1 MRALVATENRQKLNA
16 KLKGLLTREYEWR
29 INLGYLL
36 ASGLFWSYGIQG
48 AINSASLLI
57 QLFLAFYFSALLVL
71 YICLGRY
78 QSNLTVATI
87 RASGTDIVYLL
98 VLIIFLL
105 ASANDKLHMQIV
117 GDHFSY
123 AQSAKNHEL
132 YLLSKLSDSAFISEH
147 LSAKQLIH
155 AIDLLLILSLVGTLV
170 IFKRMKLGARSTTVI
185 LLLAFFICRVA
196 VILTGGGAS
205 PHPPLQ
211 LLPIAVSSS
220 LFGISDFSFRVAQ
233 YVGLIAFACWAYLYS
248 VTRINRR
255 LAFLLAIALC
265 TVPLLMYAATLVEAS
280 IWTALAWSVFLIT
293 IFTTE
298 LKTPRPIFLLAT
310 LLSLSVMLRISAFL
324 AFVPFLIL
332 IAYQNRLA
340 RGRAAISI
348 LFALTPVLLFVPFL
362 IQSVLVGTPA
372 IYIPGES
379 TFIPSDASTLSRLWF
394 AITEG
399 VASWT
404 ILNTVRIPWLLLP
417 LLILIKFPF
426 EKNYY
431 LNRFSAALLF
441 ILAAAMFFTI
451 RPVFWSNDRYK
462 AEYIIPFVSLG
473 LFIFYHF
480 VTQYIR
486 LYKLLTL
493 CTIVFIG
500 YGLKNFY
507 LYPQTVQADSQQH
520 REFKH
525 LSENIYNYRE
535 ALDAIKSAGL
545 SKNIVI
551 IGATYGSMPLIL
563 ANYNNAEV
571 QAFKRLSKDAV
582 FVSSKTSQVDVA
594 TLNSKLDVKVI
605 LISDP
610 DDLTVKVRLR
620 DIGWHEWRS
629 YVNSDYDTTIHAFVR
644 KPLIH

>member
-1 MRALVATENRQKLNA
+1 MSALVATDTIPKLTL
-16 KLKGLLTREYEWR
+16 KLRTILTHEYEWR

-36 ASGLFWSYGIQG
+36 ACGLFWSYGIQG
-48 AINSASLLI
+48 AINAASLLI
-57 QLFLAFYFSALLVL
+57 QLSLAFYFSALLVL
-71 YICLGRY
+71 YIHLGRY
-78 QSNLTVATI
+78 QTNLTVATI

-98 VLIIFLL
+98 VLTIFLL
-105 ASANDKLHMQIV
+105 ALANDKLHMQIV

-132 YLLSKLSDSAFISEH
+132 YLLSKVSDSAFISEH
-147 LSAKQLIH
+147 FSAKQLIH
-155 AIDLLLILSLVGTLV
+155 ALDLFLILSLVGTVV
-170 IFKRMKLGARSTTVI
+170 ILKRMKLGARPPFVI

-220 LFGISDFSFRVAQ
+220 LLGISDFSFRVAQ

-248 VTRINRR
+248 VKWINRR

-298 LKTPRPIFLLAT
+298 LKTQRLIFLLAT

-332 IAYQNRLA
+332 IAYQNRLV

-348 LFALTPVLLFVPFL
+348 LFALSPVLLCAPFL
-362 IQSVLVGTPA
+362 MQSVLVGTPA
-372 IYIPGES
+372 IYVPGES
-379 TFIPSDASTLSRLWF
+379 AFIPNDASTLSRLWY

-399 VASWT
+399 VATWT

-417 LLILIKFPF
+417 LFILIKFPF

-441 ILAAAMFFTI
+441 VLAATMFFTI
-451 RPVFWSNDRYK
+451 RPIFWSNDRYK
-462 AEYIIPFVSLG
+462 AEYILPFVLLG
-473 LFIFYHF
+473 IFIIYHF

-486 LYKLLTL
+486 LYKLLIL
-493 CTIVFIG
+493 CTIIFIG

-525 LSENIYNYRE
+525 LSEKVYNYRD

-571 QAFKRLSKDAV
+571 QAIKRLSKEAV
-582 FVSSKTSQVDVA
+582 LVNPKTGEVDIS
-594 TLNSKLDVKVI
+594 TLNSRSEIKVI

-610 DDLTVKVRLR
+610 DDVNVKERLK
-620 DIGWHEWRS
+620 DTGWHDWGS
-629 YVNSDYDTTIHAFVR
+629 YVNLDYDTTIYALVR
-644 KPLIH
+644 KPLIN